1 MPVRRSTSSA
11 NPFPAA
17 IVALGLL
24 FQDIEVALHQLVASE
39 PFEGGAL
46 LSALGIV
53 QSSSS
58 MLEVAL
64 GLFELLVTNSPETG
78 SGADPQRSIRGL
90 ECREDARVSVL
101 LGDLPALDPL
111 VADTKEVARVRADVD
126 RVLGST
132 DDPADQRLGALRGL
146 HHGMGRR
153 EGASPSLLEDGLE
166 DGQFVRRGREP
177 VGVVGGIIKQL
188 TSIDLLARVGV
199 KKNGSLVA
207 SRRAINFV
215 EGSNIT
221 LTIVDDSGNE
231 EVDVLITG
239 AAGGGGVGGMPVFWK
254 TGNFTIS
261 ESGVYIVDSS
271 SAVVTATLPA
281 LAAVGSTGM
290 RVIVKRHGSNYVDVD
305 TNAADDFEPGSL
317 QTIRLFTNWS
327 ALSLAG
333 SLSGDYWYELGFYGS
348 VT

>member
-1 MPVRRSTSSA
+1 MADWTLTTDA
-11 NPFPAA
+11 QEHLDEHNQFDHTD
-17 IVALGLL
+17 L
-24 FQDIEVALHQLVASE
+24 ASLT
-39 PFEGGAL
+39 EG
-46 LSALGIV
+46 
-53 QSSSS
+53 
-58 MLEVAL
+58 
-64 GLFELLVTNSPETG
+64 
-78 SGADPQRSIRGL
+78 
-90 ECREDARVSVL
+90 
-101 LGDLPALDPL
+101 
-111 VADTKEVARVRADVD
+111 
-126 RVLGST
+126 RVL
-132 DDPADQRLGALRGL
+132 
-146 HHGMGRR
+146 
-153 EGASPSLLEDGLE
+153 
-166 DGQFVRRGREP
+166 
-177 VGVVGGIIKQL
+177 GVVGGIIKQL